1 MDIENYTDEQLIDE
15 LEKLKKMMDN
25 QEEQIPKGESDKS
38 MEELRRV
45 MSRINHLKMQAK
57 KRNLKIN

>member
-1 MDIENYTDEQLIDE
+1 MDIENYTDKQLIDE
-15 LEKLKKMMDN
+15 LEKLKKMLDN
-25 QEEQIPKGESDKS
+25 QEVQIQQGESDKS
-38 MEELRRV
+38 MEELRSV